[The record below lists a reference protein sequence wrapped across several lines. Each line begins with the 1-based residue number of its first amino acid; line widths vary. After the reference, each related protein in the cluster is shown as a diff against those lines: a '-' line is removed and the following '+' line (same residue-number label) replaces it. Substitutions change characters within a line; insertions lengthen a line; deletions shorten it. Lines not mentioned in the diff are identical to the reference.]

1 MVSSSRVYS
10 KCLKWVF
17 LMPSLREISST
28 RYPLLY
34 PGYLI
39 YYSCTC
45 HTKFNTSNTQ
55 FSVRW
60 PYLST
65 LPGGTVEQQQHLAC
79 PLLMPWAPCRP
90 AAEADEPDYSRVPGY
105 TRVQGTSMYTIV
117 HLYPGSILD
126 LQLCTKKSTGSTAV
140 PLEKYSCGTRVPLQV
155 LQYTAVL
162 VYSIYIGY

>member
-1 MVSSSRVYS
+1 
-10 KCLKWVF
+10 
-17 LMPSLREISST
+17 
-28 RYPLLY
+28 
-34 PGYLI
+34 
-39 YYSCTC
+39 
-45 HTKFNTSNTQ
+45 
-55 FSVRW
+55 
-60 PYLST
+60 
-65 LPGGTVEQQQHLAC
+65 
-79 PLLMPWAPCRP
+79 MPWTPCRP